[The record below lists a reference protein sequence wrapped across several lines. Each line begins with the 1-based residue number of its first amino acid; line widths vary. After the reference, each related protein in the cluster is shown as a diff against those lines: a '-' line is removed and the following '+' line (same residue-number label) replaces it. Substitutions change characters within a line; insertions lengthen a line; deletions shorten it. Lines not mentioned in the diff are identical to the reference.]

1 MPAHYI
7 YTVLFLSN
15 SLAMDAVL
23 GKDGVDA
30 ARRGNRRNRVESCVS
45 MLTGLSLADLIRAR
59 RLRDAGLLSGRADV
73 WRLVSAIDDMSGN
86 AADDVACRDVRRR
99 LEDEG
104 VLGFNPHSAKSTSA
118 NFGGVSATALNDR
131 RCSTMANDLE
141 AALLPHEPISDR
153 QDETDS
159 CEVQPFRF
167 VTATLVRTNSAND
180 YSFVLPALPVWS
192 GLTVDGEL
200 PVVQAVEA
208 MPAEGGVG
216 RGGRS
221 RLLSV

>member
-1 MPAHYI
+1 
-7 YTVLFLSN
+7 
-15 SLAMDAVL
+15 MDAVL

-73 WRLVSAIDDMSGN
+73 WRL
-86 AADDVACRDVRRR
+86 DVACRDVRRR

-159 CEVQPFRF
+159 CEVQPFRV